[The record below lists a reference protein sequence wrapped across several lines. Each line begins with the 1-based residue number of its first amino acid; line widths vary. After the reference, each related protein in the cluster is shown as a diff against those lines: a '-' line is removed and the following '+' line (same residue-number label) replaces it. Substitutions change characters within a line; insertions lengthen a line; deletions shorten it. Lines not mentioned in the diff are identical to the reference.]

1 MEKTT
6 EERELKVHPSI
17 SEFVTW
23 CQRFELKPY
32 KIESILLYKDYQ
44 KLCTN
49 YQKLFQYQIK
59 SISPRGVLLFYTKSL
74 PKVKEILKMAIDYD
88 IDVEL
93 NVVEFQPHKK
103 PKTINLTNTKIYR
116 ELGVI

>member
-1 MEKTT
+1 M
-6 EERELKVHPSI
+6 L
-17 SEFVTW
+17 
-23 CQRFELKPY
+23 
-32 KIESILLYKDYQ
+32 
-44 KLCTN
+44 
-49 YQKLFQYQIK
+49 QYQIK
-59 SISPRGVLLFYTKSL
+59 SISPRGVLLFYTKNL